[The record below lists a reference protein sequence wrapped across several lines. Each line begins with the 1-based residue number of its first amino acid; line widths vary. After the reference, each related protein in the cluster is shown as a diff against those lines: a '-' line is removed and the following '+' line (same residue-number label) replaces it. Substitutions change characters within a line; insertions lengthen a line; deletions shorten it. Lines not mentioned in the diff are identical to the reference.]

1 MNRTTPVD
9 QSAKDASAV
18 KADELR
24 ASAVRHLLALQDQG
38 RLTSE
43 QVRTVACCFGRCERT
58 VYNWLKK
65 ANAAKRKQ
73 RPRFEATEAIRVKY
87 AFWQGNVSAV
97 HRELVEEANAGGPP
111 AFSLSTLRRAVMRD
125 LSPGERAGLRD
136 GERAQRAHFVYLQRP
151 ALHRNAA
158 WEGDHVEASVEVE
171 LDGRLLKPW
180 VTWFIDT
187 KTKIITGLAVS
198 ADTPNRSSVLLALRS
213 ALSTDESHLPFGGLP
228 ERIRVDQGKD
238 FGSKAVA
245 VALGQLAVVLDPLPG
260 YRAHLKGTVEALNG
274 AVEKMFFAGLPRHT
288 HRQRLI
294 NGKHYDPD
302 QPPLPFTTFVGLLM
316 EWVEGWNNKHVNDTL
331 GTTPAQAW
339 HDDPAPITEVSR
351 EELRLLTLEDDRKV
365 RTITSKGI
373 HRGKK
378 RRYVAP
384 WMTDEVGLI
393 VKLRLLP
400 HYEDEVEV
408 FDARDDR
415 YLGAAFLSDRSNA
428 DDRAEMYRARAKTT
442 RRTNNTQ
449 QTAASVMKMRYR
461 PVTSAE
467 PPRRMTVLAA
477 EETNKKGEEP
487 NQDAMAALAIVEPP
501 PRDEDLPAGWVSPLS
516 GKRKAAS
523 A

>member
-1 MNRTTPVD
+1 MNRRKPVD
-9 QSAKDASAV
+9 QSADDVSAV

-24 ASAVRHLLALQDQG
+24 ETAVRHLLARQDQG

-43 QVRTVACCFGRCERT
+43 QVRTVAFCFGRCERT
-58 VYNWLKK
+58 VYHWLEK
-65 ANAAKRKQ
+65 AKAAKPER
-73 RPRFEATEAIRVKY
+73 RPRFEVTEAIRVKY
-87 AFWQGNVSAV
+87 AYWEGNVAAV
-97 HRELVEEANAGGPP
+97 HRELVEEAAAGGLSAP
-111 AFSLSTLRRAVMRD
+111 SLSTVRRAVLRD

-136 GERAQRAHFVYLQRP
+136 GEQAQRAYFVYLQRP
-151 ALHRNAA
+151 ELHRNAV

-171 LDGRLLKPW
+171 HEGRLFKPW

-187 KTKIITGLAVS
+187 KTKIIPGLAVS
-198 ADTPNRSSVLLALRS
+198 ADAPNRSSVLLALRA
-213 ALSTDESHLPFGGLP
+213 ALATDEPRLPFGGLP
-228 ERIRVDQGKD
+228 ERIRVDRGKD

-245 VALGQLAVVLDPLPG
+245 TALGQLAVILDQLPG

-274 AVEKMFFAGLPRHT
+274 AVEKMFFTGLPRHT

-302 QPPLPFTTFVGLLM
+302 QPPLTFKAFVDLLLG
-316 EWVEGWNNKHVNDTL
+316 WVEWWNTEHVIEAL

-339 HDDPAPITEVSR
+339 HDDPAPITEISR
-351 EELRLLTLEDDRKV
+351 EELRLITLEDDLAT

-373 HRGKK
+373 KRGK
-378 RRYVAP
+378 YHYLAP
-384 WMTDEVGLI
+384 WMTDQVGME

-408 FDARDDR
+408 FDAHDDH
-415 YLGAAFLSDRSNA
+415 YLGSASLSDRATA
-428 DDRAEMYRARAKTT
+428 DDRAEMHRARAKTT
-442 RRTNNTQ
+442 RRTKATQ
-449 QTAASVMKMRYR
+449 QTAASVMKVRYR

-477 EETNKKGEEP
+477 EETNGKGREP

-501 PRDEDLPAGWVSPLS
+501 RDEELPAGWVPPVG
-516 GKRKAAS
+516 GKRRAAS